1 MTCCSARGCGCGS
14 GGGGGCDSGGGGG
27 GGGGGSCSLRCGGA
41 AVTSFAP
48 PALPA
53 RIGGAPRVARS
64 PPRRRALR
72 MDTAP
77 GTPPEGS
84 TPPPP
89 PPPPPRLSRRAL
101 LQAAA
106 AGAAVAA
113 TAGVVVGAPPPADA
127 VVFPSFPSAV
137 MAAAR
142 AGARPGGRVPSYT
155 VFRVAPAEAVTL
167 LPLSTSEALDD
178 LTAAR
183 VVFVGEHHLSLV
195 DHQTTANVVDALARR
210 RSAAAAAAEGDA
222 PADVSAANPAASAAA
237 AAAAGPVALG
247 LECIN
252 TCMQGVVDEYIAGRL
267 SEEGLYE
274 AVEWDARWGW
284 PFEAY
289 LPLLRMAKRRH
300 MPIVA
305 LGVNAELIHG
315 VVHPAGWG
323 GAPSTSAA
331 ATGGKASPSSRTAV
345 TAATAAAAAGRRG
358 GVDLGAIPPADRE
371 RLVSA
376 LGGEAAFPLEPPL
389 PGWPSYV
396 DATIRRSFAVHRRLG
411 HLRTATDADAYE
423 RFYTGRLV
431 QDAGIAAAA
440 AAWAAAHPGGQLV
453 AVMGGEHLHFGY
465 GTPWRTQQ
473 LVSAQLQRA
482 AAAAAAAAS
491 STAAETAVAAVPPAG
506 GPTAVAAAAAAVAP
520 PPPLASPRQ
529 AVAAA
534 AAAAAASFPV
544 RTVLVNPAPGDAN
557 DGGGALRLALAPP
570 PGGAPPQ
577 PIADMLW
584 FSAPVGGTGGAAA
597 AAKAAARSQGGAW
610 WHWLRRSLPP
620 LEDLRV

>member
-1 MTCCSARGCGCGS
+1 
-14 GGGGGCDSGGGGG
+14 
-27 GGGGGSCSLRCGGA
+27 
-41 AVTSFAP
+41 
-48 PALPA
+48 
-53 RIGGAPRVARS
+53 
-64 PPRRRALR
+64 
-72 MDTAP
+72 
-77 GTPPEGS
+77 
-84 TPPPP
+84 
-89 PPPPPRLSRRAL
+89 
-101 LQAAA
+101 
-106 AGAAVAA
+106 
-113 TAGVVVGAPPPADA
+113 
-127 VVFPSFPSAV
+127 

-195 DHQTTANVVDALARR
+195 DHQTTAN
-210 RSAAAAAAEGDA
+210 
-222 PADVSAANPAASAAA
+222 
-237 AAAAGPVALG
+237 
-247 LECIN
+247 
-252 TCMQGVVDEYIAGRL
+252 GVVDEYIAGRL

-315 VVHPAGWG
+315 V
-323 GAPSTSAA
+323 
-331 ATGGKASPSSRTAV
+331 
-345 TAATAAAAAGRRG
+345 
-358 GVDLGAIPPADRE
+358 
-371 RLVSA
+371 
-376 LGGEAAFPLEPPL
+376 
-389 PGWPSYV
+389 
-396 DATIRRSFAVHRRLG
+396 
-411 HLRTATDADAYE
+411 
-423 RFYTGRLV
+423 
-431 QDAGIAAAA
+431 
-440 AAWAAAHPGGQLV
+440 
-453 AVMGGEHLHFGY
+453 
-465 GTPWRTQQ
+465 

-577 PIADMLW
+577 PIADML
-584 FSAPVGGTGGAAA
+584 
-597 AAKAAARSQGGAW
+597 QGGAW